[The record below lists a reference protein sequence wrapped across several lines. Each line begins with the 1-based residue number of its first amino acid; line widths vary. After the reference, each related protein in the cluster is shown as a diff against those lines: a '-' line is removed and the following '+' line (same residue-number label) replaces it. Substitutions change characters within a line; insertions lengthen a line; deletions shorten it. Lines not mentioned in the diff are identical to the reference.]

1 MSSDLEFLSAPEAG
15 GRPPWLA
22 HVASEAIRAANH
34 ATINR
39 QPVPGLTAAAEASD
53 TVAALAE
60 LARRLPQL
68 CEQLADI
75 LTIADQQGTLTGPAM
90 APTSAAGDLRE
101 AAGIASTAAL
111 VLDMAHQRLSAIGG
125 WLGSDAAALTS
136 AEED

>member
-1 MSSDLEFLSAPEAG
+1 VSTDLEFLSAPEAG

-39 QPVPGLTAAAEASD
+39 QPVPGLTAASEASD
-53 TVAALAE
+53 TVAVLAE
-60 LARRLPQL
+60 LAYRLPQL

-75 LTIADQQGTLTGPAM
+75 LTAAAQQGSLTGPAE
-90 APTSAAGDLRE
+90 APASAAGDLRE
-101 AAGIASTAAL
+101 AAGIVSTAAT
-111 VLDMAHQRLSAIGG
+111 VLDMAHQTLGGVGG
-125 WLGSDAAALTS
+125 WLSTEAAALAS